1 MTSDVCLEEQET
13 IVCPLAIALSLCHFD
28 RFRAAKSHRTVS
40 DPATG
45 YRTGVNSWEANL
57 E

>member
-45 YRTGVNSWEANL
+45 YRTGVNSWEAYL